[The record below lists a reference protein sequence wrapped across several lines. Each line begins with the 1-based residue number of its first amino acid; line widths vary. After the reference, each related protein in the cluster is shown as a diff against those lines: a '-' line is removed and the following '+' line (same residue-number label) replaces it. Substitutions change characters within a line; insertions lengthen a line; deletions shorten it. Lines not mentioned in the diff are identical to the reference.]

1 MTTVLEPEPG
11 KIVPVEDANAP
22 ADVIVA
28 VVDVLV
34 VFAVVTSSNP
44 SNT

>member
-1 MTTVLEPEPG
+1 MITVLEPEPG

-22 ADVIVA
+22 VEVIVA
-28 VVDVLV
+28 VVDALV
-34 VFAVVTSSNP
+34 VFEVVTSSKP